1 MKLIPKSQAFTG
13 ASVKYNQWNDFLS
26 QNTEQ
31 VFSEISLLHKP
42 KQNNL
47 NKKASEIKT
56 WILST
61 QEDKEVNISGSVRKK
76 ASMKYWECES
86 EEHSKLFFVAKR
98 TSEFHTV
105 R

>member
-1 MKLIPKSQAFTG
+1 MKLLPKSQAFTG

-56 WILST
+56 
-61 QEDKEVNISGSVRKK
+61 
-76 ASMKYWECES
+76 
-86 EEHSKLFFVAKR
+86 
-98 TSEFHTV
+98 
-105 R
+105 